1 VNSNEPPPQHHR
13 AEDLLAHA
21 DWLRR
26 LSRSLVR
33 DGADDLVQDTWISAL
48 RHPPRREQPPAPWL
62 SRVLRNAAR
71 SRRRSDDRRT
81 RRELERFEPR
91 HEPGSDETVVAIE
104 TQRVLLDAVEALAEP
119 LRSTVV
125 RHYFHGR
132 TSIEIA
138 RDDGVADSTVRTRLR
153 QAVEELRR
161 RLDDRHDGSRAAWV
175 TVLEPWA
182 RRAEHTVAAPTVTV
196 TVLGGIAM
204 STIWKFGFAAVLLA
218 LLTFGVVRW
227 THDVEPT
234 TGLDTSAS
242 SRTSESA
249 SASPVADL
257 DPIAATPARV
267 VAAASERPA
276 DTPPRADL
284 APATVE
290 ARLIDSRGLPI
301 AGGRL
306 TCRDRVEL
314 DGLAPELAPSAASSA
329 DGRVTLT
336 LRREDA
342 SSRRGRAVDA
352 APDTWT
358 AFLTASATGCAPRR
372 VSIQVKAGGTHSC
385 GDVALLDAGHVA
397 GRIVDERGNPLE
409 SVGVNLGPPEMTV
422 EELEEAAW
430 FGPSGKPAVA
440 HTSTDVSGSYAFS
453 DVPVGT
459 YRAWTQRPGRL
470 TAVGAPFTITKDCRL
485 ELPDLVAKENVHAIR
500 GRVLRSDGTPCPK
513 AAVRFGANLAQSGRL
528 ESDRVTTDET
538 GAFTLNARPA
548 STLDLQ
554 VLVVGKGRAERSFAA
569 ATAVPAGTTGIEL
582 RLDALP
588 IFTLDVQDSS
598 GTRIENYSV
607 KILASDGEYDGY
619 TKLPAQPTIF
629 SSRETPYSVV
639 VGAPGFRSVTLGPLR
654 ERAVPSDVVVK
665 LERSAMVRVSVRAN
679 GQPVGNA
686 RLSFHERSTNE
697 GRTVNGFPVRLQPAR
712 VAGAS
717 TGPDGTFD
725 FEATAPSPRI
735 LVVRAKGHATWESQP
750 LDWSGSSDVTYDV
763 ELTAGGRLVGTVRDD
778 ARSKGAQRYVTAS
791 RGDGVDVSTL
801 VGEAGE
807 YVIEHLAPGAW
818 WVRVTDRDYTAVQVS
833 RVNSRPETDNVE
845 TRIEDGAT
853 TKLDL
858 RTTITEPITLEGRVR
873 VPGLEPT
880 SWTATLV
887 HGIDRSGDRIAVGVA
902 VDGTYR
908 LIAPETGA
916 NVLRLQ
922 SNGSEWRSDTIRCV
936 LDLKEGVQRRDVELA
951 TGTLNAVTTR
961 DELVQLDWTSSDGS
975 GWACQWRPSRTEALL
990 LTGVPA
996 GHVVLRIGDRVVAEC
1011 NVRAG
1016 ETSNVDWR

>member
-1 VNSNEPPPQHHR
+1 MNEPTPPRHR

-48 RHPPRREQPPAPWL
+48 RHPPRADQPPVPWL

-71 SRRRSDDRRT
+71 SRRRSDDRRA

-91 HEPGSDETVVAIE
+91 HEPGSDEAVAAIE
-104 TQRVLLDAVEALAEP
+104 TQRLLLDAVKALAEP

-132 TSIEIA
+132 TSAEIA
-138 RDDGVADSTVRTRLR
+138 HDDGVADSTVRTRLR

-161 RLDDRHDGSRAAWV
+161 RLDDRHDGSRAAWI
-175 TVLEPWA
+175 TALEPWA
-182 RRAEHTVAAPTVTV
+182 RRAEHTVVAPTATV
-196 TVLGGIAM
+196 TVLGGLAM
-204 STIWKFGFAAVLLA
+204 STIWKLGFAAALLA
-218 LLTFGVVRW
+218 LLTLGVVRW
-227 THDVEPT
+227 TRDSERT
-234 TGLDTSAS
+234 TLDTAMS
-242 SRTSESA
+242 SRASESA
-249 SASPVADL
+249 SASSVADL
-257 DPIAATPARV
+257 DPIPTTPARV
-267 VAAASERPA
+267 VAAASERPS
-276 DTPPRADL
+276 DTPPRAEL

-314 DGLAPELAPSAASSA
+314 DGLAPDLAPSADSGA

-372 VSIQVKAGGTHSC
+372 VSLQVKAGGTHSC
-385 GDVALLDAGHVA
+385 GDVTLQDAGHVA
-397 GRIVDERGNPLE
+397 GRVVDEHGLPLE
-409 SVGVNLGPPEMTV
+409 SVEVNLGPPEMTV

-430 FGPSGKPAVA
+430 FGPSGKPAIA
-440 HTSTDVSGSYAFS
+440 HTSTEPSGSYAFA

-459 YRAWTQRPGRL
+459 YRVWTQRPGRL
-470 TAVGAPFTITKDCRL
+470 TAVGEPFTITKSCRL
-485 ELPDLVAKENVHAIR
+485 ESPDLVAKENVHAIR
-500 GRVLRSDGTPCPK
+500 GRVLRPDGSPCPK
-513 AAVRFGANLAQSGRL
+513 VAVRFGANLTQSRL

-548 STLDLQ
+548 STVDLQ
-554 VLVVGKGRAERSFAA
+554 VLVEGKGRTERSFGA

-582 RLDALP
+582 RLTPLP
-588 IFTLDVQDSS
+588 TFTLDVQDPS
-598 GTRIENYSV
+598 GQRIENYSV
-607 KILASDGEYDGY
+607 KILASDGDSDGY
-619 TKLPAQPTIF
+619 GKLPAQPATF
-629 SSRETPYSVV
+629 SSREQPYSVV
-639 VGAPGFRSVTLGPLR
+639 VSAPRFRSTTLGPFPA
-654 ERAVPSDVVVK
+654 RAVPSDVVVK

-679 GQPVGNA
+679 GRPVGNA
-686 RLSFHERSTNE
+686 RLSFHERSTDE

-712 VAGAS
+712 VPGAS

-725 FEATAPSPRI
+725 FEASSPSPRI

-763 ELTAGGRLVGTVRDD
+763 ELPGGGRLVGTVRDD

-807 YVIEHLAPGAW
+807 YAIEHLAPGAW

-858 RTTITEPITLEGRVR
+858 RATITEPITLEGRVR

-887 HGIDRSGDRIAVGVA
+887 HGVDRSGERIAVGVA
-902 VDGTYR
+902 ADGTYR

-936 LDLKEGVQRRDVELA
+936 LNLKDGVQRRDVEIA

-996 GHVVLRIGDRVVAEC
+996 GHVVLKVGDRVVAEAD
-1011 NVRAG
+1011 VRVG
-1016 ETSNVDWR
+1016 ETSNVAWR